1 MLDLLAQKEFSQ
13 EFASMI
19 EEQVMKKYG
28 DILYQE
34 HPVSANHLP
43 MSVDNRAAQFSPFA
57 ALTGHDSAITEAARL
72 TEAEEELSES
82 DAEVL
87 NRKLAYLQS
96 LDEKPTIS
104 VTYFVPDDKKEGGSY
119 HTATGIV
126 KSVEPDKGVLQF
138 EDGTGIPVIR
148 IKDID
153 GECFLTE

>member
-1 MLDLLAQKEFSQ
+1 MKHPYDDIFDLPHHVSERHPQM
-13 EFASMI
+13 SM
-19 EEQVMKKYG
+19 Y
-28 DILYQE
+28 
-34 HPVSANHLP
+34 
-43 MSVDNRAAQFSPFA
+43 NRAAQFAPFA
-57 ALTGHDSAITEAARL
+57 ALTGHNAAITEAARL

>member
-1 MLDLLAQKEFSQ
+1 MKHPYDDIFDLPHHVSERHPQM
-13 EFASMI
+13 SM
-19 EEQVMKKYG
+19 Y
-28 DILYQE
+28 
-34 HPVSANHLP
+34 
-43 MSVDNRAAQFSPFA
+43 NRAAQFAPFA
-57 ALTGHDSAITEAARL
+57 ALTGHNAAITEAARL
-72 TEAEEELSES
+72 TEAEQELSES

-138 EDGTGIPVIR
+138 ENGTNIFVIHIR
-148 IKDID
+148 DID

>member
-1 MLDLLAQKEFSQ
+1 MKHPYDDIIDLPHHVSERHPQM
-13 EFASMI
+13 SM
-19 EEQVMKKYG
+19 
-28 DILYQE
+28 
-34 HPVSANHLP
+34 S
-43 MSVDNRAAQFSPFA
+43 NRAAQFAPFA
-57 ALTGHDSAITEAARL
+57 AVTGHDSAITEAARL
-72 TEAEEELSES
+72 TEAEQELAES

>member
-1 MLDLLAQKEFSQ
+1 MKHPYDDIIDLPHHVSERHPQM
-13 EFASMI
+13 SM
-19 EEQVMKKYG
+19 Y
-28 DILYQE
+28 
-34 HPVSANHLP
+34 
-43 MSVDNRAAQFSPFA
+43 NRAAQFAPFA
-57 ALTGHDSAITEAARL
+57 ALTGHNAAITEVARL
-72 TEAEEELSES
+72 TETEQELSES

-87 NRKLAYLQS
+87 NRKLAYLHS

>member
-1 MLDLLAQKEFSQ
+1 MKHPYDDIIDLPHHVSERHPQM
-13 EFASMI
+13 SM
-19 EEQVMKKYG
+19 Y
-28 DILYQE
+28 
-34 HPVSANHLP
+34 
-43 MSVDNRAAQFSPFA
+43 NRAAQFAPFA
-57 ALTGHDSAITEAARL
+57 ALTGHNAAITEAARL
-72 TEAEEELSES
+72 TEAEQELSES

-138 EDGTGIPVIR
+138 ENCTNILVIHIR
-148 IKDID
+148 DID
-153 GECFLTE
+153 GECF

>member
-1 MLDLLAQKEFSQ
+1 MNDL
-13 EFASMI
+13 
-19 EEQVMKKYG
+19 YD
-28 DILYQE
+28 DII
-34 HPVSANHLP
+34 HLP
-43 MSVDNRAAQFSPFA
+43 HHVSERHPQMSMYNRAAQFAPFA
-57 ALTGHDSAITEAARL
+57 ALTGHNAAITEAARL
-72 TEAEEELSES
+72 TEAEQELSES

-153 GECFLTE
+153 GGCFLTE

>member
-1 MLDLLAQKEFSQ
+1 MNDL
-13 EFASMI
+13 
-19 EEQVMKKYG
+19 YD
-28 DILYQE
+28 DII
-34 HPVSANHLP
+34 HLP
-43 MSVDNRAAQFSPFA
+43 HHVSERHPQMSMYNRAAQFAPFA
-57 ALTGHDSAITEAARL
+57 ALTGHNAAITEAARL

>member
-1 MLDLLAQKEFSQ
+1 MNHPYDDIINLPHHVSERHPQM
-13 EFASMI
+13 SM
-19 EEQVMKKYG
+19 Y
-28 DILYQE
+28 
-34 HPVSANHLP
+34 
-43 MSVDNRAAQFSPFA
+43 NRAAQFAPFA

-126 KSVEPDKGVLQF
+126 KSVEPDKGGLQF

>member
-1 MLDLLAQKEFSQ
+1 MKHPYDDIFDLPHHVSERHPQM
-13 EFASMI
+13 SM
-19 EEQVMKKYG
+19 Y
-28 DILYQE
+28 
-34 HPVSANHLP
+34 
-43 MSVDNRAAQFSPFA
+43 NRAAQFAPFA
-57 ALTGHDSAITEAARL
+57 ALTGHNAAITEAARL
-72 TEAEEELSES
+72 TEAEQELSES

-138 EDGTGIPVIR
+138 EDGTGVPVIR

>member
-1 MLDLLAQKEFSQ
+1 MKHLYDDIINLPHHVSERHPQM
-13 EFASMI
+13 SM
-19 EEQVMKKYG
+19 Y
-28 DILYQE
+28 
-34 HPVSANHLP
+34 
-43 MSVDNRAAQFSPFA
+43 NRAAQFAPFA
-57 ALTGHDSAITEAARL
+57 ALTGHNAAITEAARL
-72 TEAEEELSES
+72 TEAEQELSES

>member
-1 MLDLLAQKEFSQ
+1 MKHPYDDIIDLPHHVSERHPQM
-13 EFASMI
+13 SM
-19 EEQVMKKYG
+19 Y
-28 DILYQE
+28 
-34 HPVSANHLP
+34 
-43 MSVDNRAAQFSPFA
+43 NRAAQFAPFA
-57 ALTGHDSAITEAARL
+57 ALTGHKAAITEAARL
-72 TEAEEELSES
+72 TEAEQELSES

-104 VTYFVPDDKKEGGSY
+104 VTYFVRSY

-138 EDGTGIPVIR
+138 ENGTNILVIHIR
-148 IKDID
+148 DID

>member
-1 MLDLLAQKEFSQ
+1 MKHPYDDIFDLPHHVSERHPQM
-13 EFASMI
+13 SM
-19 EEQVMKKYG
+19 Y
-28 DILYQE
+28 
-34 HPVSANHLP
+34 
-43 MSVDNRAAQFSPFA
+43 NRAAQFAPFA
-57 ALTGHDSAITEAARL
+57 ALTGHNAAITEAARL
-72 TEAEEELSES
+72 TEAEQELSES

-138 EDGTGIPVIR
+138 ENGTNILVINIR
-148 IKDID
+148 DID

>member
-1 MLDLLAQKEFSQ
+1 MNHPYDDIINLPHHVSERHPQM
-13 EFASMI
+13 SM
-19 EEQVMKKYG
+19 Y
-28 DILYQE
+28 
-34 HPVSANHLP
+34 
-43 MSVDNRAAQFSPFA
+43 NRAAQFAPFA

-126 KSVEPDKGVLQF
+126 KSVEPGKGVLQF

>member
-1 MLDLLAQKEFSQ
+1 MNDL
-13 EFASMI
+13 
-19 EEQVMKKYG
+19 YD
-28 DILYQE
+28 DII
-34 HPVSANHLP
+34 HLP
-43 MSVDNRAAQFSPFA
+43 HHVSERHPQMSMYNRAAQFAPFA
-57 ALTGHDSAITEAARL
+57 ALTGHNAAITEAARL
-72 TEAEEELSES
+72 TEAEQELSES

-104 VTYFVPDDKKEGGSY
+104 VTYFVPDDKKEGGCY

>member
-1 MLDLLAQKEFSQ
+1 MKHPYDDIIDLPHHVSERHPQM
-13 EFASMI
+13 SM
-19 EEQVMKKYG
+19 Y
-28 DILYQE
+28 
-34 HPVSANHLP
+34 
-43 MSVDNRAAQFSPFA
+43 NRAAQFAPFA
-57 ALTGHDSAITEAARL
+57 ALTGHNAAITEAARL

-82 DAEVL
+82 DAEML

-138 EDGTGIPVIR
+138 EDGTCIPVIR

>member
-1 MLDLLAQKEFSQ
+1 MNHPYDDIINLPHHVSERHPQM
-13 EFASMI
+13 SM
-19 EEQVMKKYG
+19 Y
-28 DILYQE
+28 
-34 HPVSANHLP
+34 
-43 MSVDNRAAQFSPFA
+43 NRAAQFAPFA

-72 TEAEEELSES
+72 TESEEELSES

>member
-1 MLDLLAQKEFSQ
+1 MKHPYDDIIDLPHHVSERHPQM
-13 EFASMI
+13 SM
-19 EEQVMKKYG
+19 Y
-28 DILYQE
+28 
-34 HPVSANHLP
+34 
-43 MSVDNRAAQFSPFA
+43 NRAAQFAPFA
-57 ALTGHDSAITEAARL
+57 ALTGHNAAITEAARL
-72 TEAEEELSES
+72 TEAEQELSES

-126 KSVEPDKGVLQF
+126 KSVELDKGVLQF

>member
-1 MLDLLAQKEFSQ
+1 MNHPYDDIINLPHHVSERHPQM
-13 EFASMI
+13 SM
-19 EEQVMKKYG
+19 Y
-28 DILYQE
+28 
-34 HPVSANHLP
+34 
-43 MSVDNRAAQFSPFA
+43 NRAAQFAPFA

-104 VTYFVPDDKKEGGSY
+104 VTYFVP
-119 HTATGIV
+119 GIV

>member
-1 MLDLLAQKEFSQ
+1 MNHPYDDIINLPHHVSERHPQM
-13 EFASMI
+13 SM
-19 EEQVMKKYG
+19 Y
-28 DILYQE
+28 
-34 HPVSANHLP
+34 
-43 MSVDNRAAQFSPFA
+43 NRAAQFAPFA
-57 ALTGHDSAITEAARL
+57 VLTGHDSAITEAARL

>member
-1 MLDLLAQKEFSQ
+1 MNHPYDDIINLPHHVSERHPQM
-13 EFASMI
+13 SM
-19 EEQVMKKYG
+19 Y
-28 DILYQE
+28 
-34 HPVSANHLP
+34 
-43 MSVDNRAAQFSPFA
+43 NRAAQFAPFA

-72 TEAEEELSES
+72 TEAEEELAES

>member
-1 MLDLLAQKEFSQ
+1 MNHPYDDINLPHHVSERHPQM
-13 EFASMI
+13 SM
-19 EEQVMKKYG
+19 Y
-28 DILYQE
+28 
-34 HPVSANHLP
+34 
-43 MSVDNRAAQFSPFA
+43 NRAAQFAPFA
-57 ALTGHDSAITEAARL
+57 ALTGHNAAITEAARL
-72 TEAEEELSES
+72 TEAEQELSES

>member
-1 MLDLLAQKEFSQ
+1 MKHPYDDIIDLPHHVSERHPQM
-13 EFASMI
+13 SM
-19 EEQVMKKYG
+19 Y
-28 DILYQE
+28 
-34 HPVSANHLP
+34 
-43 MSVDNRAAQFSPFA
+43 NRAAQFAPFA
-57 ALTGHDSAITEAARL
+57 ALTGHNAAITEAARL
-72 TEAEEELSES
+72 TEAEQELSES

-96 LDEKPTIS
+96 LDEKPSIS

-138 EDGTGIPVIR
+138 ENGTNILVIHIR
-148 IKDID
+148 DID

>member
-1 MLDLLAQKEFSQ
+1 MKHPYDDIFDLPHHVSERHPQM
-13 EFASMI
+13 SM
-19 EEQVMKKYG
+19 Y
-28 DILYQE
+28 
-34 HPVSANHLP
+34 
-43 MSVDNRAAQFSPFA
+43 NRAAQFAPFA
-57 ALTGHDSAITEAARL
+57 ALTGHNAAITEAARL
-72 TEAEEELSES
+72 TEAEQELSES

-138 EDGTGIPVIR
+138 ENGTGILVIR

>member
-1 MLDLLAQKEFSQ
+1 MKHPYDDIINLPHHVSERHPQM
-13 EFASMI
+13 SM
-19 EEQVMKKYG
+19 Y
-28 DILYQE
+28 
-34 HPVSANHLP
+34 
-43 MSVDNRAAQFSPFA
+43 NRAAQFAPFA
-57 ALTGHDSAITEAARL
+57 ALTGHNAAITEAARL
-72 TEAEEELSES
+72 TEAEQELSES

-148 IKDID
+148 IKDIE

>member
-1 MLDLLAQKEFSQ
+1 MKHPYDDIINLPHHVSERHPQM
-13 EFASMI
+13 SM
-19 EEQVMKKYG
+19 Y
-28 DILYQE
+28 
-34 HPVSANHLP
+34 
-43 MSVDNRAAQFSPFA
+43 NRAAQFAPFA
-57 ALTGHDSAITEAARL
+57 ALTGHNAAITEAARL

-138 EDGTGIPVIR
+138 EDGTCIPVIR